1 MPFPVLTVCLGN
13 VCRSPLAERLLA
25 VRLREHGVADPDV
38 SSAGVRALVG
48 RAMDPTSASELTAR
62 GGSADGFAA
71 RQLTDALVRPAGL
84 VLVATKELRSRV
96 LEESPGALRR
106 TFTIRELAALCERLV
121 PNEVSAF
128 TSPAEL
134 VAEAAA
140 QRSTVTVEDY
150 DVTDPIGRSAE
161 THAAV
166 AAVLDDA
173 LTTIASALARSG
185 LR

>member
-1 MPFPVLTVCLGN
+1 MLTVCLGN
-13 VCRSPLAERLLA
+13 VCRSPLAERLLV
-25 VRLREHGVADPDV
+25 VRLREHGVADPEV
-38 SSAGVRALVG
+38 TSAGVRALVG
-48 RAMDPTSASELTAR
+48 RSMDPTSAAELAAR
-62 GGSADGFAA
+62 GGSPDGFAA
-71 RQLTDALVRPAGL
+71 RQLTEALVRPAGL

-106 TFTIRELAALCERLV
+106 TFTIREMAALCEQLV
-121 PNEVSAF
+121 PDETSAF
-128 TSPAEL
+128 ATPAEL

-140 QRSTVTVEDY
+140 QRSTVSVEDY

-173 LTTIASALARSG
+173 VTTIARALTRSG

>member
-25 VRLREHGVADPDV
+25 LRLREHGVADPDV
-38 SSAGVRALVG
+38 TSAGVRALVG

-62 GGSADGFAA
+62 GGTADGFAA
-71 RQLTDALVRPAGL
+71 RQLTEALVRPAGL
-84 VLVATKELRSRV
+84 VLVATKDLRSRV

-106 TFTIRELAALCERLV
+106 TFTIRELAALCDRLV
-121 PNEVSAF
+121 PDETSAF
-128 TSPAEL
+128 ATPAEL

-140 QRSTVTVEDY
+140 QRSTVTLDDY

-166 AAVLDDA
+166 ATVLDDA